1 MKKLIAKL
9 SIMMLIITAVF
20 STGSKALAE
29 EVKPGKEFAELLSQ
43 EKAEE
48 REYNSLKK
56 NQAASGDY
64 KCLMQYLQTSASDA
78 LYHSFSGAFI
88 DEANNLVIRLDGFI
102 GEEEL
107 KKLDWETEPVIENG
121 TSSYFDDMSRLDKI
135 NEKLAEASR
144 VSREETKDSECA
156 ELMTYYPC
164 VDYSVKSGTINVRF
178 AVPDHIAFENAIR
191 IFKKVVDDNDGIEF
205 RSATIEENTFR
216 AASFAANPG
225 SSITISGAG
234 NYSLGFRARYDADGE
249 TNYGFVT
256 CAHGNSIGQL
266 VSLNPK
272 YSGTVKS
279 LGIIDKRI
287 LGGSVDAAFI
297 KVTNGDAYLT
307 QTVQYSS
314 NSLNGSTGGTVTQ
327 SATLNGTY
335 YSPAVGT
342 VFYKSGGTT
351 KLTKGTVVS
360 TSGSGYC
367 NGLYFSNLIVSNGSL
382 ETPQMIQA
390 GDSGGVAFV
399 IVSGTT
405 ARSVGIALGY
415 STWDYY
421 FLKAEPILSMLNV
434 NMY

>member
-287 LGGSVDAAFI
+287 LGGSVEP
-297 KVTNGDAYLT
+297 YHR
-307 QTVQYSS
+307 
-314 NSLNGSTGGTVTQ
+314 Q
-327 SATLNGTY
+327 SAENRVCRHQIRSGLWRQPSASEELAGRSRQAFRNGKDH
-335 YSPAVGT
+335 VR
-342 VFYKSGGTT
+342 
-351 KLTKGTVVS
+351 L
-360 TSGSGYC
+360 
-367 NGLYFSNLIVSNGSL
+367 LYLHRLDIHERRTG
-382 ETPQMIQA
+382 
-390 GDSGGVAFV
+390 
-399 IVSGTT
+399 
-405 ARSVGIALGY
+405 RS
-415 STWDYY
+415 
-421 FLKAEPILSMLNV
+421 AEPSHRQRHEGR
-434 NMY
+434 